1 MIKQKQKSFIFK
13 NKKQKIM
20 SAHGFLVIIIDFAL
34 ANENDNRQE
43 VKRFML
49 LLPPKKTLN
58 KPCAAI

>member
-1 MIKQKQKSFIFK
+1 
-13 NKKQKIM
+13 M

-34 ANENDNRQE
+34 SNENDNRQE

>member
-1 MIKQKQKSFIFK
+1 
-13 NKKQKIM
+13 M

-34 ANENDNRQE
+34 ANEKDNRKV